1 MLVRKLKNCFLNTTY
16 KTTSHY
22 DYQPSVSMLPISA
35 KVWEK
40 FVIDDI
46 FEFKTKNVYQVV
58 LSETLKQVIIL
69 AISLFHKLKYI

>member
-1 MLVRKLKNCFLNTTY
+1 
-16 KTTSHY
+16 
-22 DYQPSVSMLPISA
+22 MLPISA